1 METGLFTGT
10 VDILIRVSKK
20 RSHLVTHSKFLNIT
34 RTSLTRPGGD
44 TVKVK
49 RAFEYEPN
57 EFWVV
62 QTGQPISPGNY
73 TLSLEFSGNL
83 TRSIT
88 GLYRSVY
95 TNGDTGQKR
104 FIATSKFQPTF
115 ARRAFPC
122 FDEPS
127 FKSTFSTT
135 LVRPSGDG
143 YIALSNMPVE
153 REEADMPSQGLTKV
167 HFKKSVPMVTYL
179 ACFIVCDFTYQE
191 RVTNHDVVFRVYAAP
206 DRVAS
211 TQYSADVGANITDF
225 FEDYFGVKY
234 PLPKQDMIAIPD
246 FVSGAMEHW
255 GLITYRETNLLYS
268 PRSSSSYNQQR
279 IAAVVSHE
287 LAHQWFGNL
296 VTLNWWNDLWLNEGF
311 ASYIEYKGLAHV
323 HPDWDAEA
331 HLLPD
336 DLQRVMDL
344 DATLSSHPIVQPV
357 DTPDQITSIFD
368 AISYAKGASVLRMLE
383 GFMGDE
389 EFRQGISN
397 FLKRFAYDNAVTL
410 DLWNELSK
418 VSSKRLPISKIMDT
432 WTRQMGF
439 PVLEMTRG
447 AGGATYTVTQRRFLA
462 DKEAEDTTKSP
473 YNYRWEVPVTYV
485 TSEDPK
491 PKQVWFHTDQDS
503 IEIPAIPGGWT
514 KVNSEQRGY
523 YRVNYDRDGWAAL
536 TFALLTDHE
545 VLPATDRSSLIN
557 DAFALAGAGHV
568 SYSVP
573 LRLASYLSSERHY
586 IPWKTAVDELTGLQ
600 YRLRYTEL
608 YGDFRK
614 YILELV
620 GPHFDSLGWEDVGSH
635 LEKRNRVQLLKA
647 ACRAGHPGC
656 LQGAADALQQWLD
669 DPQHYI
675 SPNLRSLVYKYGME
689 QINSADAWDITW
701 SRYINENNSQ
711 QKNKLVNGLAAV
723 RQPWLLSRLLNLAKN
738 ESYVRS
744 QDFFTLCSTVA
755 ANPVG
760 NPIVWNFLRAEW
772 ESYLVPRF
780 SLNERYLG
788 FMVPRITRHFDTQL
802 QLDEMRQFFAR
813 YPEAGAGE
821 RSRREALETTQAN
834 INWLKNHRDE
844 LARWLA
850 ERS

>member
-1 METGLFTGT
+1 MEEKEEEKPLTEPWEKDYRIPASTYALHYDLFLHPNMETGLFTGT

-34 RTSLTRPGGD
+34 RTSLTGPVAATYWFRSLYNQRVRN
-44 TVKVK
+44 VKVK

-95 TNGDTGQKR
+95 TNGDTGKKR

-410 DLWNELSK
+410 VSDGFSGRGKQRCNDLWNELSK

-439 PVLEMTRG
+439 PVLELTRS
-447 AGGATYTVTQRRFLA
+447 AGGATYTVSQRRFLA

-473 YNYRWEVPVTYV
+473 FN
-485 TSEDPK
+485 
-491 PKQVWFHTDQDS
+491 

-545 VLPATDRSSLIN
+545 AGPATSRIGALI
-557 DAFALAGAGHV
+557 V
-568 SYSVP
+568 
-573 LRLASYLSSERHY
+573 R
-586 IPWKTAVDELTGLQ
+586 
-600 YRLRYTEL
+600 
-608 YGDFRK
+608 
-614 YILELV
+614 
-620 GPHFDSLGWEDVGSH
+620 GWED
-635 LEKRNRVQLLKA
+635 
-647 ACRAGHPGC
+647 P
-656 LQGAADALQQWLD
+656 
-669 DPQHYI
+669 
-675 SPNLRSLVYKYGME
+675 LV
-689 QINSADAWDITW
+689 
-701 SRYINENNSQ
+701 
-711 QKNKLVNGLAAV
+711 
-723 RQPWLLSRLLNLAKN
+723 
-738 ESYVRS
+738 
-744 QDFFTLCSTVA
+744 C
-755 ANPVG
+755 
-760 NPIVWNFLRAEW
+760 
-772 ESYLVPRF
+772 
-780 SLNERYLG
+780 
-788 FMVPRITRHFDTQL
+788 
-802 QLDEMRQFFAR
+802 
-813 YPEAGAGE
+813 
-821 RSRREALETTQAN
+821 
-834 INWLKNHRDE
+834 
-844 LARWLA
+844 
-850 ERS
+850 